1 MPWILGIALLVSAVV
16 FVVYNVRFS
25 FSQQTPPQSSS
36 KRPGSTAVARA
47 LCSGKCPVL
56 SGVPGPIAAYAAAIL
71 VVGVESLCLA
81 ACVLAALIP
90 VFVALFATGLCLSW
104 AIFVVTPY
112 LLVGSSILAGV
123 LGVSMAVLTAV
134 WIILEICPARAY
146 MLIIRLCV
154 CAPAVVPSFCSLLL
168 EIRGPVQRGDR

>member
-1 MPWILGIALLVSAVV
+1 MFGKVPCALWRSRSCL
-16 FVVYNVRFS
+16 
-25 FSQQTPPQSSS
+25 P
-36 KRPGSTAVARA
+36 
-47 LCSGKCPVL
+47 
-56 SGVPGPIAAYAAAIL
+56 YAAVIL

-81 ACVLAALIP
+81 ACVLAALIL

-168 EIRGPVQRGDR
+168 EIRGPV